1 MELKLN
7 IGINELIGLIRQL
20 PPEQKLLIKK
30 EVDSDIK
37 TMKEPKNTNELT
49 EFLLSGPT
57 MTKEEEENF
66 KKLDKE
72 FNKWTK
78 SLSAWTPLF

>member
-1 MELKLN
+1 MELRLN

-20 PPEQKLLIKK
+20 PPEQKLLIKR
-30 EVDSDIK
+30 EVDSELH
-37 TMKEPKNTNELT
+37 TMNQSKNSNNLT
-49 EFLLSGPT
+49 DFLLSGPT

-78 SLSAWTPLF
+78 SLSA

>member
-1 MELKLN
+1 MLDMELRLN

-20 PPEQKLLIKK
+20 PHEQKLLIKK
-30 EVDSDIK
+30 EVESGIK
-37 TMKEPKNTNELT
+37 TLDNHRNSNDLT

-57 MTKEEEENF
+57 MTKEEDENF
-66 KKLDKE
+66 KKLDKD

-78 SLSAWTPLF
+78 NLSA

>member
-7 IGINELIGLIRQL
+7 IGVNELIGLIRQL

-30 EVDSDIK
+30 EVDNEFLTISD
-37 TMKEPKNTNELT
+37 NDNDLT
-49 EFLLSGPT
+49 KLLLSGPT
-57 MTKEEEENF
+57 MTKEEETNF

-72 FNKWTK
+72 FDNWTK
-78 SLSAWTPLF
+78 SLFA